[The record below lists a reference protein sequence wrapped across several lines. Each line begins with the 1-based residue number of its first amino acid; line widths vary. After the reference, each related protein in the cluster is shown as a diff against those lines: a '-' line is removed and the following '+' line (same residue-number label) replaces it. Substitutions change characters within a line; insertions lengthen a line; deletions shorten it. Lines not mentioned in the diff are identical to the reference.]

1 MQTQTIKTELSING
15 KNVVIGHQFL
25 EEIVREI
32 PDIKENKEVF
42 SILAQSDNPEVREA
56 VSRWFDNLNID
67 TIHLLLNDENQEVVD
82 NVLSNSNL
90 AKHISEEEIYK
101 IIDSDNIKLL
111 TIIASNIDDYKKC
124 DLCKI
129 VKRLAKHKSASVR
142 YSLVEFIVSDFVS
155 NKILEQLAKDEDS
168 DVSQKALDELESR
181 K

>member
-15 KNVVIGHQFL
+15 KNVIIGHQFL
-25 EEIVREI
+25 EDIIRDI
-32 PDIKENKEVF
+32 PDIKENQEIF
-42 SILAQSDNPEVREA
+42 SILAQSDNPEVREN
-56 VSRWFDNLNID
+56 VSRMVDNLDKD

-111 TIIASNIDDYKKC
+111 TIIASNIDDYKRC

-129 VKRLAKHKSASVR
+129 VKGLAKHKNISVR
-142 YSLVEFIVSDFVS
+142 YRLLGYSRGDSVS
-155 NKILEQLAKDEDS
+155 NKILKQLSEDEDS
-168 DVSQKALDELESR
+168 DISQMALSELKR
-181 K
+181 RN